1 MFIPNIEIE
10 KFRGIRKSTINGFG
24 QYVNLFIGKNNCG
37 KSSVLDAIYL
47 LFAGYKPKIIV
58 DINGFRDFVKYNFHD
73 TVSVLFYKQLPNET
87 IQLKASLE
95 NWSQQVRISPL
106 YKQNTNVEFKADAI
120 SQLGVEQYIEG
131 LAVKNT
137 ISNVTDTVSY
147 VAKIIEEAPLK
158 DKMLRATIKSLQ
170 TPELDFEVVY
180 ISSKASLQIEVSLIE
195 EIIERKEVSVIV
207 QALQLIDSRIV
218 DIAILKER
226 VFVDI
231 GFEKLMPVEI
241 LGDGVRRTI
250 TIISNLYKC
259 KNGILLVDEFDNGIH
274 YSSLPTIWSSII
286 EMAHR
291 YNVQFFATTHN
302 IDSLKTLND
311 TAAKLSVEIQ
321 NEIRCIKLEQSND
334 DNLIAYNYSFPEFS
348 YAIEMEHEIR

>member
-1 MFIPNIEIE
+1 
-10 KFRGIRKSTINGFG
+10 
-24 QYVNLFIGKNNCG
+24 
-37 KSSVLDAIYL
+37 
-47 LFAGYKPKIIV
+47 
-58 DINGFRDFVKYNFHD
+58 
-73 TVSVLFYKQLPNET
+73 
-87 IQLKASLE
+87 
-95 NWSQQVRISPL
+95 
-106 YKQNTNVEFKADAI
+106 
-120 SQLGVEQYIEG
+120 
-131 LAVKNT
+131 
-137 ISNVTDTVSY
+137 
-147 VAKIIEEAPLK
+147 
-158 DKMLRATIKSLQ
+158 
-170 TPELDFEVVY
+170 
-180 ISSKASLQIEVSLIE
+180 
-195 EIIERKEVSVIV
+195 
-207 QALQLIDSRIV
+207 V

-291 YNVQFFATTHN
+291 YKVQFFATTQT

-311 TAAKLSVEIQ
+311 TASNLPADTQ
-321 NEIRCIKLEQSND
+321 NEIRCIKLEQTTE

-348 YAIEMEHEIR
+348 YAIEWNTKSDKYFTTTINPRFLHPGYQRFFYVFML